1 MMHTIRLLQSAEQ
14 ILATGTLNI
23 RVSNRDEL
31 LAIKAGEMEYDALLQ
46 MADDLIISIE
56 HLYSTSTLP
65 EAPDNS
71 KMIQVLVE
79 IREELYI
86 KK

>member
-1 MMHTIRLLQSAEQ
+1 MHTIRFLQSADR

-46 MADDLIISIE
+46 KADDLIASIE
-56 HLYSTSTLP
+56 HLYTTSTLP
-65 EAPDNS
+65 EVPDS
-71 KMIQVLVE
+71 EKLLGVLVGM
-79 IREELYI
+79 REELYME
-86 KK
+86 K